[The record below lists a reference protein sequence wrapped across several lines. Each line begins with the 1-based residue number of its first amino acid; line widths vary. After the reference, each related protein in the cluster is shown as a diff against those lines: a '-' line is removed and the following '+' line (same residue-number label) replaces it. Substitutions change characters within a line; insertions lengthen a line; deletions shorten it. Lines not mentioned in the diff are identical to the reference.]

1 MASLEA
7 KNKKLWED
15 FFKAMLTQQYEA
27 ALPIVKKLAV
37 LDPDNPQV
45 RLKTGDVLSRV
56 GDVPGAV
63 GAYHLAAE
71 GLMAAHSEQ
80 KALAVYK
87 LILRLSPG
95 DEKARLKKG
104 EIMGEMETG
113 RAPLV
118 RATGRAAEAVSGTTG
133 GEAYLD
139 ESAGMPDEGF
149 GYGISIDDLRQE
161 DDEPPAVGFPTAEEP
176 PSEAH
181 PAVEPAMEFGTDS
194 AAAPEIVV
202 PRIFSALSE
211 AERRDLVSMAR
222 RRAFANGEEVFREGD
237 PGDSLFVIERGQAIV
252 STDYK
257 DKTIMFA
264 MLDAGDFFGEMALL
278 TKRPRTATVTAF
290 GDLEVYELT
299 KESVKALV
307 DRQPKVLK
315 DLVNFY
321 YSRVKE
327 SREIL
332 KGG

>member
-1 MASLEA
+1 
-7 KNKKLWED
+7 
-15 FFKAMLTQQYEA
+15 
-27 ALPIVKKLAV
+27 
-37 LDPDNPQV
+37 
-45 RLKTGDVLSRV
+45 
-56 GDVPGAV
+56 
-63 GAYHLAAE
+63 
-71 GLMAAHSEQ
+71 
-80 KALAVYK
+80 
-87 LILRLSPG
+87 
-95 DEKARLKKG
+95 
-104 EIMGEMETG
+104 
-113 RAPLV
+113 
-118 RATGRAAEAVSGTTG
+118 
-133 GEAYLD
+133 
-139 ESAGMPDEGF
+139 
-149 GYGISIDDLRQE
+149 
-161 DDEPPAVGFPTAEEP
+161 
-176 PSEAH
+176 
-181 PAVEPAMEFGTDS
+181 MEFGTDS

-290 GDLEVYELT
+290 GDLEVYELS
-299 KESVKALV
+299 KESVKSLV